1 VNQQEF
7 ETVKEVFTSYL
18 QRNGQ
23 RKTSERYAILKE
35 IYESEEHF
43 DVESLYLTMKN
54 KNYRVSRA
62 TLYNTIELLIDCKL
76 VRRHHFESNQ
86 AIYEKSYFNR
96 QHDHIILT
104 DSGEVI
110 EFCDPRIQQI
120 KDSLED
126 IFRLTISGHSLYIY
140 AEKDPNRTSKEDKQ

>member
-1 VNQQEF
+1 MHQRVNQQEF
-7 ETVKEVFTSYL
+7 ETVKEVFTRYL
-18 QRNGQ
+18 QENGQ
-23 RKTSERYAILKE
+23 RKTSERYAILQE
-35 IYESEEHF
+35 IYENEEHF

-62 TLYNTIELLIDCKL
+62 TLYNTIELLMDCKL
-76 VRRHHFESNQ
+76 VRKHQFGSNQ

-110 EFCDPRIQQI
+110 EFVDEEIEALQERIAQ
-120 KDSLED
+120 KLGYTLKGHRLE
-126 IFRLTISGHSLYIY
+126 LYGVPL
-140 AEKDPNRTSKEDKQ
+140 KKP